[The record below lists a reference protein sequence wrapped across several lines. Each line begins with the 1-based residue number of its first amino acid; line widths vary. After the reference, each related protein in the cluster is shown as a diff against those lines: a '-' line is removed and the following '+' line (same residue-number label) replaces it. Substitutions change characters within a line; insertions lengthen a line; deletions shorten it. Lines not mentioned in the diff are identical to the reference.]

1 MKLEKAT
8 ISNFRSFGGSHT
20 IDLSQGVNS
29 FVGPNNCGKSNLF
42 SAIAL
47 AMDTSVA
54 WNRDADTPSFM
65 LGGRPPVPRIELQF
79 RIAGTTGPEQT
90 LLNRADAYER
100 RVNGST
106 QTYASKG
113 QIRLVF
119 TVQGGNPQRYFIAR
133 GAGSRFLSADD
144 KLTRDL
150 FSQFHKVV
158 RFVVV
163 RSGESLESLLAGRF
177 REILQLVMNEHLAD
191 QMSAANQAR
200 TDYEDA
206 LRNGV
211 LSHLRSQVT
220 NSVKGIFS
228 EINNAELIP
237 GIPLLSETLANVD
250 VQLSDAAI
258 TGLLGK
264 GTGLRGAVL
273 LAIMQYLAD
282 QTKRSLILAI
292 EEPEAFLHPS
302 AQLEIKENLES
313 LANRVDVTLL
323 LTTHSPFILS
333 NELDAQV
340 VALGKDDRGCTSII
354 DTSQGDDD
362 KTQAI
367 SGLFRDEDVAS
378 VIASVLSK
386 SGDNSRPKIITE
398 GYTDAEYLRTAIRL
412 LGQESL
418 SARIEIVPSN
428 GTNKQT
434 LEAILLKS
442 STSQLVLAMFDND
455 INGRNARDLLKK
467 FQWSESKDIVVL
479 PKRGEKC
486 QHDHEVEDMWP
497 TELLESAITAN
508 GGDDAIE
515 KMERCHFGKHLRL
528 SKDAKVPVMRWIA
541 EHATQSDCS
550 MWQTVIDDIII
561 KLNKANNDK
570 DSQHVIQ

>member
-1 MKLEKAT
+1 
-8 ISNFRSFGGSHT
+8 
-20 IDLSQGVNS
+20 
-29 FVGPNNCGKSNLF
+29 
-42 SAIAL
+42 
-47 AMDTSVA
+47 
-54 WNRDADTPSFM
+54 
-65 LGGRPPVPRIELQF
+65 
-79 RIAGTTGPEQT
+79 
-90 LLNRADAYER
+90 
-100 RVNGST
+100 
-106 QTYASKG
+106 
-113 QIRLVF
+113 
-119 TVQGGNPQRYFIAR
+119 
-133 GAGSRFLSADD
+133 
-144 KLTRDL
+144 
-150 FSQFHKVV
+150 
-158 RFVVV
+158 
-163 RSGESLESLLAGRF
+163 
-177 REILQLVMNEHLAD
+177 
-191 QMSAANQAR
+191 MSAANQAR

-237 GIPLLSETLANVD
+237 GIPLLSDTLANVD

-258 TGLLGK
+258 TGLIGK

-302 AQLEIKENLES
+302 AQLEIKANLEL

-340 VALGKDDRGCTSII
+340 VALRKDDRGCTSII
-354 DTSQGDDD
+354 DTSRGDED

-386 SGDNSRPKIITE
+386 SGDTSRSKIITE
-398 GYTDAEYLRTAIRL
+398 GYTDAEYLRTAMRL
-412 LGQESL
+412 LGRESL
-418 SARIEIVPSN
+418 SEIIEVVPSN

-434 LEAILLKS
+434 LEAILLKN
-442 STSQLVLAMFDND
+442 STPQLVMAMLDND
-455 INGRNARDLLKK
+455 TNGRNARDLLKK

-479 PKRGEKC
+479 PKRGDKC

-497 TELLESAITAN
+497 VELLESAIMAN

-515 KMERCHFGKHLRL
+515 KMERCHYGKHLRL
-528 SKDAKVPVMRWIA
+528 FKDAKVPVMKWIS
-541 EHATQSDCS
+541 EHATDSDCR
-550 MWQTVIDDIII
+550 MWMIVIDDIMM
-561 KLNKANNDK
+561 KLRKASSGK
-570 DSQHVIQ
+570 GVPQEMQ